1 MVLKKQT
8 VWLLSMLTVLV
19 VLSAYYLV
27 QGPNSQLTSKGK
39 QSALP
44 ADIKLDA
51 AVKTKEDTNKP
62 PVMTASDDYFVSS
75 RMKRNDEQGQEMDKY
90 LEVMQSGTAQP
101 TAVEQAKKKYDELAS
116 LQDTETQVEEL
127 IKSAGNFKNAIVI
140 AKDDMVRVIVQ
151 AQSLKPEKAVEI
163 ISLVKQHMKVSGN
176 NIIVSYK

>member
-39 QSALP
+39 QGAMP

-51 AVKTKEDTNKP
+51 AVQTKNTSNQA
-62 PVMTASDDYFVSS
+62 PVMTASDDYFARSKMQ
-75 RMKRNDEQGQEMDKY
+75 RDDEQGQEMDKF
-90 LEVMQSGTAQP
+90 LEVMQSATAQP
-101 TAVEQAKKKYDELAS
+101 TAVEQAKKKYDQLTS
-116 LQDTETQVEEL
+116 LQDTQTQVEDL
-127 IKSAGNFKNAIVI
+127 VKSVGNFKDALVI

-151 AQSLKPEKAVEI
+151 ANSLKPDKAVEI
-163 ISLVKQHMKVSGN
+163 ISLVKQHMKVPGN